1 MDEYRIKEL
10 AAKIIAGEHVSRWDV
25 MPCKNELKLLLRND
39 EEAFDYLLIMIEEAE
54 N

>member
-1 MDEYRIKEL
+1 MDEYKIKEL
-10 AAKIIAGEHVSRWDV
+10 AAKIIAGEYVSRWDV
-25 MPCKNELKLLLRND
+25 MPCKNELKTLLRND